1 MDQMDCISLSGAEI
15 AQCQRTPQKV
25 LLFLAKK
32 EAFLQKHILLYQLK
46 CGIYQVQDNL
56 KFAWFAR
63 KGWFAHVLFKYSPF
77 KRKKNNFSVSK
88 GEISVFLAHL
98 HMSSDEDKIYIKL

>member
-56 KFAWFAR
+56 KFARFER
-63 KGWFAHVLFKYSPF
+63 KEWFAHILFKYSPF
-77 KRKKNNFSVSK
+77 KRKKITSLFQK
-88 GEISVFLAHL
+88 ARYLFFLH
-98 HMSSDEDKIYIKL
+98 IFI